1 MVKRKLSKSFFII
14 ALFVFC
20 LTQWQLA
27 FAAANINGW
36 IGAKVAPINME
47 PVGMEAA
54 RVESKG
60 LGLSMVATP
69 VAKQITKYADKINA
83 EKVKVYKKG
92 DYTYANFVIPVGS
105 ETHVFNSSGKRMDY
119 SKSSFDKIRPKI
131 NNVFRKNK
139 YHFTY
144 MKSKPKTNPIVIAKP
159 IKKSKPVIIQ
169 KPIIIPKQFSGTQGQ
184 STVVTKQ
191 PSLVVGK

>member
-1 MVKRKLSKSFFII
+1 
-14 ALFVFC
+14 
-20 LTQWQLA
+20 
-27 FAAANINGW
+27 
-36 IGAKVAPINME
+36 
-47 PVGMEAA
+47 
-54 RVESKG
+54 
-60 LGLSMVATP
+60 
-69 VAKQITKYADKINA
+69 
-83 EKVKVYKKG
+83 
-92 DYTYANFVIPVGS
+92 
-105 ETHVFNSSGKRMDY
+105 MDY

-144 MKSKPKTNPIVIAKP
+144 MKVKQKTKPIVIAKP

-169 KPIIIPKQFSGTQGQ
+169 KPVIIPKQFSGMRGQ